1 MATLEAVREA
11 LRAQPFEPF
20 DLKLV
25 DGRHFTITH
34 PDFLAIPLPPPHR
47 VREILLFTLGDYG
60 PGTYR
65 THRID
70 LGLIVEVT
78 SPSDATAPPP
88 AAPTQ

>member
-11 LRAQPFEPF
+11 LHAQPFEPF

-34 PDFLAIPLPPPHR
+34 PEWVLMPPVQR
-47 VREILLFTLGDYG
+47 VRDIIVATLADSE

-78 SPSDATAPPP
+78 SPSDMPARPP
-88 AAPTQ
+88 ASAG